1 MYDID
6 NKGLQD
12 IIGHEGKENVA
23 YWDADGGV
31 WTIGVGHTGP
41 EVRAGLVWTDAQV
54 MDALRVDVSW
64 AVAALNKLVR
74 VPLDQNQVNAL
85 VDFIFNE
92 GAGNFGGSTLL
103 RLLNAG
109 DYAGADAQFKRWNLA
124 GGRVLAGL
132 VKRRED
138 EAEEFS
144 A

>member
-1 MYDID
+1 MYDISD
-6 NKGLQD
+6 KGLAD
-12 IIGHEGKENVA
+12 IIRHEGKKNAA

-41 EVRAGLVWTDAQV
+41 DVYEGLVWSDQQI
-54 MDALRVDVSW
+54 MDALRKDVAW
-64 AVAALNKLVR
+64 AVAAVNKLVR
-74 VPLDQNQVNAL
+74 VPLDQNQVDAL

-92 GAGNFGGSTLL
+92 GVGAFGGSTLL

-109 DYAGADAQFKRWNLA
+109 DYAGADAQFQRWDLA

-132 VKRRED
+132 VKRRAD
-138 EAEEFS
+138 EAEEFN

>member
-6 NKGLQD
+6 DKGLAD
-12 IIGHEGKENVA
+12 IIGHEGKKNAA
-23 YWDADGGV
+23 YWDAYGGV

-41 EVRAGLVWTDAQV
+41 EVHQDLVWTDQQV
-54 MDALRVDVSW
+54 MDALRADCAW
-64 AVAALNKLVR
+64 AVAALNRLVT

-92 GAGNFGGSTLL
+92 GAGAFGGSTLL

-109 DYAGADAQFKRWNLA
+109 DYKGADAQFQRWNLA

-132 VKRRED
+132 VKRRQD
-138 EAEEFS
+138 EAEEFN